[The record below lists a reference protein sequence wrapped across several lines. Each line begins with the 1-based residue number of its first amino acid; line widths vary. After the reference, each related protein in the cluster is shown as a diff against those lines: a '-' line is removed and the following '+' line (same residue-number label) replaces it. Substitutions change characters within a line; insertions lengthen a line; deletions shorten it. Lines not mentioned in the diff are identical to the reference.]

1 MSTPTSDR
9 ALRLAAAAIAPL
21 LLAACGSGAP
31 PEVAEGGEHVACA
44 VGGAKDMRPVCA
56 VEREQRDGALFL
68 VVRHPDGGFRRF
80 EVLRDGRGLAAAEGA
95 DPAKVTLSGSTI
107 EVEVAGDLYRF
118 PVTVKTDAAQP

>member
-9 ALRLAAAAIAPL
+9 AIGPAAAALLPL
-21 LLAACGSGAP
+21 LLAGCGSEAP

-80 EVLRDGRGLAAAEGA
+80 EVLRDGRGVAAADGA
-95 DPAKVTLSGSTI
+95 DPAQVTLTGSAI
-107 EVEVAGDLYRF
+107 DVEVAGDLYRF
-118 PVTVKTDAAQP
+118 PVTVKTDAAKP